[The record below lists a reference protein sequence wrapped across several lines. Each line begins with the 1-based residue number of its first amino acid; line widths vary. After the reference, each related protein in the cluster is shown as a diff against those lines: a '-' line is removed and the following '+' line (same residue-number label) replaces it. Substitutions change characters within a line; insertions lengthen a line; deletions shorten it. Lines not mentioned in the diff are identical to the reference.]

1 MAQHKSPTQVQIAS
15 TATESEF
22 RDFVVRYW
30 KAAAIVLLAV
40 AAAVFIRQYLADQA
54 RAAHSLAWDQ
64 LGKEVEIDRGAVQA
78 PQASRLAELAA
89 LSPESDASVWA
100 ALLEVEARIESG
112 DFDGARSALD
122 RLLERRGAHPTLS
135 RPLPLEEGSEPESL
149 GGFLKR
155 RIDQES
161 AWRAAH
167 SKLFSAPESVDL
179 VGPPAPAAAVEGT
192 TSAEA
197 PASSTAPQ

>member
-40 AAAVFIRQYLADQA
+40 AAAVFIRQYLAEQA
-54 RAAHSLAWDQ
+54 RAAHSLAWNQ
-64 LGKEVEIDRGAVQA
+64 LGKEVEIDRGAVQT
-78 PQASRLAELAA
+78 PDVSRLAELAA

-112 DFDGARSALD
+112 DFEGAQGALD
-122 RLLERRGAHPTLS
+122 RLLERRGTHPTLS
-135 RPLPLEEGSEPESL
+135 RPLPLEEGRELETL
-149 GGFLKR
+149 GEFLKR
-155 RIDQES
+155 RIEQES

-167 SKLFSAPESVDL
+167 SKLFAEPESVEL
-179 VGPPAPAAAVEGT
+179 VGPPAAAQPVDAATPAD
-192 TSAEA
+192 A
-197 PASSTAPQ
+197 PVSSPAPQ